1 MLKSVRIGYFK
12 TIPYDCINNE
22 MTEGNPNGL
31 PSSIIVNTTPVLFD
45 DHLT

>member
-12 TIPYDCINNE
+12 AIPYDCINNE

>member
-1 MLKSVRIGYFK
+1 MLKSVRIGYFRQYR
-12 TIPYDCINNE
+12 TTGINNE